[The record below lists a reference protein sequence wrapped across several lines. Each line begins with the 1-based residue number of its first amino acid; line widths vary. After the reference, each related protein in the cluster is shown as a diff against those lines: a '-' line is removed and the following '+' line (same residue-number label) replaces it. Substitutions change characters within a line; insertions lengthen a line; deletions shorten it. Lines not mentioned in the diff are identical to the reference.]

1 MVDWLVARTN
11 RTRFVDRSGRT
22 ITSRFEL
29 LRRAA
34 LAGRLA
40 SLAQPVR
47 GALAEV
53 EAGDTVWLLW
63 PEQDLGVIAVG
74 RAHEPAAAR
83 GRDVPQL
90 GVTLDRA
97 RTRALVVDP
106 MPAPLVR
113 RWLPDLR
120 GAARLDV
127 RPRAFDAIR
136 AWEQRDERDAAL
148 LTPLGARTWRS
159 RAGRGGR
166 DRPVDDAALATVVP
180 FLRSQDFAV
189 GLVTRDQATRMVAR
203 RSRDLLVVHG
213 VGGDGARA
221 DTFSAFGRVRAH
233 RWALERAHGDLG
245 VRAWAWLSFAARPSG
260 EALSFLED
268 EGVIVTWRHAGGQAE
283 MGEASKQRW
292 YQQLG
297 LR

>member
-1 MVDWLVARTN
+1 MVDWLVARSS
-11 RTRFVDRSGRT
+11 RTRFVDRSGRAVAA
-22 ITSRFEL
+22 RFEP

-40 SLAQPVR
+40 SLALPVR

-53 EAGDTVWLLW
+53 ENGDTVWLFW

-74 RAHEPAAAR
+74 RAREPRAAR

-90 GVTLDRA
+90 VVTLDRP
-97 RTRALVVDP
+97 RTRALMVDP

-136 AWEQRDERDAAL
+136 AWQRRDERDAAL

-166 DRPVDDAALATVVP
+166 DRPVDDPALAAVVP

-189 GLVTRDQATRMVAR
+189 GLVTRDQATRVVAR
-203 RSRDLLVVHG
+203 RSRDLLVVHA
-213 VGGDGARA
+213 VGGDGARG
-221 DTFSAFGRVRAH
+221 DTFTAFGRVRAH
-233 RWALERAHGDLG
+233 RWALERAHGDLRL
-245 VRAWAWLSFAARPSG
+245 RAWAWLTFATKPPG
-260 EALSFLED
+260 DALAFLED
-268 EGVIVTWRHAGGQAE
+268 EGIIVTWRHGSGSAE